1 MEISDLDRVL
11 RLTGNRY
18 IVTLAVTKRAEEIHD
33 TATLLTRKLNPI
45 SIAIKELAEGKLK
58 IKALELIEEQ

>member
-11 RLTGNRY
+11 KLTANKY
-18 IVTLAVTKRAEEIHD
+18 IVTITVTKRAEEIYD

-45 SIAIKELAEGKLK
+45 SIAVKELVEGKLK
-58 IKALELIEEQ
+58 IKDLELVEG

>member
-1 MEISDLDRVL
+1 MEISDLDKVL
-11 RLTGNRY
+11 RITANRY
-18 IVTLAVTKRAEEIHD
+18 IVTLAVTKRAEEIYD

-58 IKALELIEEQ
+58 IKPVELIEE

>member
-11 RLTGNRY
+11 RLTSNRY
-18 IVTLAVTKRAEEIHD
+18 IVTIVITKRAEEIHD

-45 SIAIKELAEGKLK
+45 SIAVKELVEGKIKIKEA
-58 IKALELIEEQ
+58 ELIESQ

>member
-1 MEISDLDRVL
+1 MEISDLDKVL
-11 RLTGNRY
+11 RITANRY
-18 IVTLAVTKRAEEIHD
+18 IVTLTVTKRAEEIHD

-58 IKALELIEEQ
+58 IRAVDFIEEQ

>member
-11 RLTGNRY
+11 KLTTNRY

-45 SIAIKELAEGKLK
+45 SIAIKELSEGKLK
-58 IKALELIEEQ
+58 IRNLNFIEE